1 MGTVELDSVVVGSMA
16 SVELM
21 PTPST
26 TQCQQDEPMTDAV
39 VASASALEMLAASV
53 ASGLADSADSASRAS
68 GASSEE
74 SAEASQAVGPQGVP
88 VAPAGV
94 TAIVPFV
101 AAQVWLGWG
110 PGRGNG
116 AGDGRYVH
124 NI

>member
-101 AAQVWLGWG
+101 AAQVWLG
-110 PGRGNG
+110 
-116 AGDGRYVH
+116 
-124 NI
+124 

>member
-39 VASASALEMLAASV
+39 VASASALEMLAGSV
-53 ASGLADSADSASRAS
+53 ATGLADSADSASRAS

-74 SAEASQAVGPQGVP
+74 SAEASQAVGPQSPAELQDVP
-88 VAPAGV
+88 VALAGV
-94 TAIVPFV
+94 TAIMQFV
-101 AAQVWLGWG
+101 AAQVWLG
-110 PGRGNG
+110 
-116 AGDGRYVH
+116 
-124 NI
+124 